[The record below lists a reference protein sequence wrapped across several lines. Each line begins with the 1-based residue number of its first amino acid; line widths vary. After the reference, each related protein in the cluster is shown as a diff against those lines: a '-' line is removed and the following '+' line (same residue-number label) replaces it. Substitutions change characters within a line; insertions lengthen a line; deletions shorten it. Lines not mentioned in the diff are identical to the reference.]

1 MLAEIGDELPQT
13 RLFCQKRRGRGSQ
26 RESLGRDLWCFGEGQ
41 TRCGK
46 YNLLF
51 KMAPE
56 DGLHC
61 R

>member
-1 MLAEIGDELPQT
+1 MLAEIGDELPHT

-46 YNLLF
+46 YNLF
-51 KMAPE
+51 FQN
-56 DGLHC
+56 GS
-61 R
+61 